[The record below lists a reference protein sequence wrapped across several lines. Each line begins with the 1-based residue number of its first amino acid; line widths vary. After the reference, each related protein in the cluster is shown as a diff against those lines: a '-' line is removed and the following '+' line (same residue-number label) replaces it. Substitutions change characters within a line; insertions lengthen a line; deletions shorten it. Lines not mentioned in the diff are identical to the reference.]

1 MSNID
6 QKAKTRLAELLS
18 AVQPVVQAQIES
30 MSQAEI
36 THILDNYGKFLKL
49 DLERDFR
56 EAKKQADNDPAKFDD
71 LFSGITE
78 ERRRS

>member
-18 AVQPVVQAQIES
+18 AVQPVVQAQIDS

-36 THILDNYGKFLKL
+36 NYILDNYAKFLKL
-49 DLERDFR
+49 DLARDFQ
-56 EAKKQADNDPAKFDD
+56 EAKKRVDNDPSKFDD
-71 LFSGITE
+71 LFAGITE
-78 ERRRS
+78 EKK